1 LTPTEVV
8 EVKPSACA
16 CGQTEFP
23 ETHPY
28 YTHQVIELPEIQM
41 VVTHVVLHKM
51 PCPRCGC
58 LLKAELPAEY
68 RYGYGPRLTA
78 LIGELSG
85 LQRDSRS
92 VVQEFCTSVL
102 RVPIS
107 RGAIQRAVDQVSEA
121 IKPQSEAIAG
131 KARAAKVNYVDET
144 AWYQHGVLAWLW
156 VMVTTTVAFYK
167 VQASRNQAAFAA
179 LVEQCRK
186 PMCPM
191 VSEALSA

>member
-1 LTPTEVV
+1 VSQTSRNSDRPPSSDPPFTKQPVSSPTKGTPGAKPGHSGHRQVLLTPTEVV

-28 YTHQVIELPEIQM
+28 YTHQMIELPEIQM

-68 RYGYGPRLTA
+68 RYGIGPRLTA

-85 LQRDSRS
+85 L
-92 VVQEFCTSVL
+92 
-102 RVPIS
+102 
-107 RGAIQRAVDQVSEA
+107 
-121 IKPQSEAIAG
+121 
-131 KARAAKVNYVDET
+131 
-144 AWYQHGVLAWLW
+144 
-156 VMVTTTVAFYK
+156 
-167 VQASRNQAAFAA
+167 
-179 LVEQCRK
+179 
-186 PMCPM
+186 
-191 VSEALSA
+191 